1 MTMATKE
8 EIQAAK
14 LKMIQEA
21 IEKVRKMKEKKK
33 RRGERLKVRK
43 DEAK

>member
-1 MTMATKE
+1 MIMATKE

-21 IEKVRKMKEKKK
+21 IEKVRKMPDEPKLRVKKPVVKKE
-33 RRGERLKVRK
+33 E
-43 DEAK
+43 